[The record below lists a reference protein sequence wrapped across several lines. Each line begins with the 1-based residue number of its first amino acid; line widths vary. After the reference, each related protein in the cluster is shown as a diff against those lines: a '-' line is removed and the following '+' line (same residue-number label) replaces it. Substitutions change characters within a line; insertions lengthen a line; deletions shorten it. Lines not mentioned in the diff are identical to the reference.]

1 MCGQLKNFS
10 KERKMSESNQ
20 KKSTA
25 AEESG
30 KKGFN
35 FPGCCS
41 EEMFRMAENFCGGD
55 MDLSDCCEKK
65 PKMRYDPR
73 KEQDK

>member
-1 MCGQLKNFS
+1 
-10 KERKMSESNQ
+10 MSESNQ

-25 AEESG
+25 TEESG

-41 EEMFRMAENFCGGD
+41 EEMFRMAEEFCGED
-55 MDLSDCCEKK
+55 MDLSDCCEK
-65 PKMRYDPR
+65 MQQRYYGPR